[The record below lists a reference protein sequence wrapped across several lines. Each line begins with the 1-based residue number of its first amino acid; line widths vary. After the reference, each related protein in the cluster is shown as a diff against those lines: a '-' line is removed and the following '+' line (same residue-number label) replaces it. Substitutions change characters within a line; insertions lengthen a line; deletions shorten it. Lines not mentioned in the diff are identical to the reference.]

1 LQCASLISACG
12 YVERKFRRENKLA
25 GGEVFRMS
33 KEAKKLAEV
42 KAFNKWPL
50 SGSEVEDVGLQ
61 RYLST
66 RAMFVPHSSGR
77 HEHQKFRKS
86 TVNIVER
93 LVNNMMRHGRA
104 GGKKAKAVSI
114 VRNAFEII
122 ELKTKKNPVEVLVRA
137 VENVAPC
144 EDVTRVAY
152 GGIVYPISV
161 DIAPQRRI
169 DLTLRFLT
177 DGARQAAYSNPRT
190 IDECLAEEIMYAA
203 ERDNRSYAI
212 RKRDEMERVALAS
225 R

>member
-1 LQCASLISACG
+1 MQRTFEKESELTGC
-12 YVERKFRRENKLA
+12 
-25 GGEVFRMS
+25 EVSRMS
-33 KEAKKLAEV
+33 KEAKRLAEV
-42 KAFNKWPL
+42 KAFNKWSL
-50 SGSEVEDVGLQ
+50 SDIEVVDISLQ

-66 RAMFVPHSSGR
+66 SAMFVPHSSGR

-86 TVNIVER
+86 SVNIVER
-93 LVNNMMRHGRA
+93 LVNNMMRHGKV
-104 GGKKAKAVSI
+104 GGKKAKAVNI

-137 VENVAPC
+137 VENVAPA

-169 DLTLRFLT
+169 DLTMRFLT
-177 DGARQAAYSNPRT
+177 DGARQAAYGNPRT
-190 IDECLAEEIMYAA
+190 IDECLAEEIVNAA
-203 ERDNRSYAI
+203 ARDNRSYAV